1 VQLKDAIAHLWQIWS
16 LPPWGPR
23 SNRCGMQSTN
33 APLPAPRAAS
43 CAGPRVPILLT
54 SRADSVRTRL
64 ASCAVA
70 PLHADGRRPSAA
82 LQAT

>member
-1 VQLKDAIAHLWQIWS
+1 M
-16 LPPWGPR
+16 GPR
-23 SNRCGMQSTN
+23 SNRYGMQSTN
-33 APLPAPRAAS
+33 APLPAPRAA
-43 CAGPRVPILLT
+43 ILLT